1 MAKSKVLTVGSVESA
16 KPNPNKR
23 IERPDAALPGLYL
36 IIQPS
41 GVKSWALRYRF
52 AGVPKKLTIGPV
64 LTERAEPAGGELPF
78 GVPMTLTEA
87 RSAAR
92 RALRGIAEGKDPSQ
106 AKKLSKALQA
116 VAAEPDKDTVRALGA
131 SFIERYAKP
140 RNRSWAEV
148 ERQFKVEIY
157 DRDGKPFWGDRSVKD
172 ITKRDVLDLLDGIID
187 RGSPVTANRVFASVR
202 KFFSWLIDR
211 DVITTSP
218 CVGVKMPTAEKSR
231 DRILS
236 DDELRLFWK
245 ATETLEYPFGPMF
258 RLLLVTGQRREE
270 VGALISK
277 ELTLGADPLW
287 TLPGGR
293 AKNGSEHTVPLS
305 KLAVGIIEGLPKIGK
320 RGFLFTTTGET
331 PVSGYSRAKERVEA
345 KMLEILRE
353 AASER
358 GEDLAA
364 VKAIPHWTLHDLR
377 RTVASRLAG
386 LNINLPVIEKV
397 LNHVSGTFAGIV
409 GVYQRHEFK
418 DEKRRAMNAWADYL
432 SALVDDGPA
441 ANVVTLKATAK

>member
-1 MAKSKVLTVGSVESA
+1 MANSKVLTVETVKSA
-16 KPNPNKR
+16 KPNPSKR
-23 IERPDAALPGLYL
+23 VERPDAALPGLYL

-64 LTERAEPAGGELPF
+64 LTERSEPAGNDLLF

-87 RSAAR
+87 RSASR
-92 RALRGIAEGKDPSQ
+92 RALQAIAEGKDPSH

-116 VAAEPDKDTVRALGA
+116 VAAQPDKDTVRILGE

-157 DRDGKPFWGDRSVKD
+157 PLWGERRVKD

-211 DVITTSP
+211 DVMTASP

-236 DDELRLFWK
+236 DSELRLFWRG
-245 ATETLEYPFGPMF
+245 TEVLEYPFGPIF

-270 VGALISK
+270 VGGIVSK
-277 ELTLGADPLW
+277 ELTLGADPIW
-287 TLPGGR
+287 TLPGER
-293 AKNGSEHTVPLS
+293 AKNGNQHSVPLS
-305 KLAVGIIEGLPKIGK
+305 KLAVEIIAGLPKIGK

-345 KMLEILRE
+345 RMVEILRAE
-353 AASER
+353 AEER
-358 GEDLAA
+358 GEDPEA

-397 LNHVSGTFAGIV
+397 LNHVSGTFAGII
-409 GVYQRHEFK
+409 GVYQRHEFR
-418 DEKRRAMNAWADYL
+418 DEKRAAMNAWAEHL
-432 SALVDDGPA
+432 AALVNDRPA
-441 ANVVTLKATAK
+441 GNVVSLKATSK